1 MQKSMAWWN
10 GKTVQGRWKLW
21 KSGGSSNASPFKS
34 EDFPHFFG
42 QMGEAIAP
50 LPPVPTALQWCRCLV
65 VGRLEGSRT
74 KKKGKGNLNNRLG
87 LWKQQL
93 AVSISVSS
101 MHRVVFMH
109 TACSLN
115 TSAAAMEAA
124 VEAAAPRRQSR
135 RRQLPKTFP
144 LIFSRG
150 AKDAITGE
158 LEEGYRE
165 KREMAIKPDSSSR
178 STTYRTMSSK
188 SLWIRFLY
196 AFFHW
201 QSHKINRAFLFIFL
215 RQFLKKMLCEFMK
228 PLNPLCINRPRK

>member
-1 MQKSMAWWN
+1 M
-10 GKTVQGRWKLW
+10 GRRCGAVGSYENL
-21 KSGGSSNASPFKS
+21 GGSSNARPFEMKI
-34 EDFPHFFG
+34 FLIFRPPQFFW
-42 QMGEAIAP
+42 GEAIAP

-109 TACSLN
+109 TVCSLN
-115 TSAAAMEAA
+115 TSAAA
-124 VEAAAPRRQSR
+124 VEAAATTMCAVTMEAAAAV
-135 RRQLPKTFP
+135 KATAETFP

-178 STTYRTMSSK
+178 STT
-188 SLWIRFLY
+188 
-196 AFFHW
+196 
-201 QSHKINRAFLFIFL
+201 
-215 RQFLKKMLCEFMK
+215 
-228 PLNPLCINRPRK
+228 

>member
-1 MQKSMAWWN
+1 M
-10 GKTVQGRWKLW
+10 
-21 KSGGSSNASPFKS
+21 
-34 EDFPHFFG
+34 
-42 QMGEAIAP
+42 
-50 LPPVPTALQWCRCLV
+50 
-65 VGRLEGSRT
+65 EGSRT
-74 KKKGKGNLNNRLG
+74 EKKGKGNLNNRLG

-115 TSAAAMEAA
+115 TSAAAEAA
-124 VEAAAPRRQSR
+124 ATVYATEAAAPRRQSR

-178 STTYRTMSSK
+178 STTYRTIRSK
-188 SLWIRFLY
+188 SL
-196 AFFHW
+196 
-201 QSHKINRAFLFIFL
+201 
-215 RQFLKKMLCEFMK
+215 
-228 PLNPLCINRPRK
+228 

>member
-1 MQKSMAWWN
+1 
-10 GKTVQGRWKLW
+10 
-21 KSGGSSNASPFKS
+21 
-34 EDFPHFFG
+34 
-42 QMGEAIAP
+42 MGEAIAP

-74 KKKGKGNLNNRLG
+74 EKKGKGNLNNRLG

-115 TSAAAMEAA
+115 TSATALEAA
-124 VEAAAPRRQSR
+124 AATTMCAATVEAAPAAV
-135 RRQLPKTFP
+135 KATAETFP

-178 STTYRTMSSK
+178 STTYRTMRSK
-188 SLWIRFLY
+188 SL
-196 AFFHW
+196 
-201 QSHKINRAFLFIFL
+201 
-215 RQFLKKMLCEFMK
+215 
-228 PLNPLCINRPRK
+228 

>member
-1 MQKSMAWWN
+1 MLIEDQFGIIQN
-10 GKTVQGRWKLW
+10 LQT
-21 KSGGSSNASPFKS
+21 SPIPQTRFL
-34 EDFPHFFG
+34 PWIFFAVSYSKRTLIVIG
-42 QMGEAIAP
+42 LTNLPQSWEAIAP
-50 LPPVPTALQWCRCLV
+50 RPKVPTALRWCRCLV

-74 KKKGKGNLNNRLG
+74 EKKGKGNLNNRLG

-115 TSAAAMEAA
+115 TSAAA
-124 VEAAAPRRQSR
+124 VEAAATTMCATAAV
-135 RRQLPKTFP
+135 KATAETFP

-178 STTYRTMSSK
+178 STTYRTMRSK
-188 SLWIRFLY
+188 YL
-196 AFFHW
+196 
-201 QSHKINRAFLFIFL
+201 
-215 RQFLKKMLCEFMK
+215 
-228 PLNPLCINRPRK
+228 

>member
-1 MQKSMAWWN
+1 M
-10 GKTVQGRWKLW
+10 
-21 KSGGSSNASPFKS
+21 
-34 EDFPHFFG
+34 
-42 QMGEAIAP
+42 
-50 LPPVPTALQWCRCLV
+50 
-65 VGRLEGSRT
+65 EGSRT

-115 TSAAAMEAA
+115 TSAAAVEAA
-124 VEAAAPRRQSR
+124 ATVYATEAAAPRRQSR

-178 STTYRTMSSK
+178 STTYRTMTSK
-188 SLWIRFLY
+188 SL
-196 AFFHW
+196 
-201 QSHKINRAFLFIFL
+201 
-215 RQFLKKMLCEFMK
+215 
-228 PLNPLCINRPRK
+228 

>member
-1 MQKSMAWWN
+1 MVSFR
-10 GKTVQGRWKLW
+10 TFRRPL
-21 KSGGSSNASPFKS
+21 
-34 EDFPHFFG
+34 FPKPVSCPGFFFAVSYSKRTLIVIG
-42 QMGEAIAP
+42 LTNLPQSWEAIAP
-50 LPPVPTALQWCRCLV
+50 RPKVPTALRWCRCLV

-74 KKKGKGNLNNRLG
+74 EKKGKGNLNNRLG

-115 TSAAAMEAA
+115 TSAAA
-124 VEAAAPRRQSR
+124 VEATATNAV
-135 RRQLPKTFP
+135 KATAETFP

-178 STTYRTMSSK
+178 STTYRTMRSK
-188 SLWIRFLY
+188 YL
-196 AFFHW
+196 
-201 QSHKINRAFLFIFL
+201 
-215 RQFLKKMLCEFMK
+215 
-228 PLNPLCINRPRK
+228 

>member
-1 MQKSMAWWN
+1 M
-10 GKTVQGRWKLW
+10 
-21 KSGGSSNASPFKS
+21 
-34 EDFPHFFG
+34 
-42 QMGEAIAP
+42 
-50 LPPVPTALQWCRCLV
+50 
-65 VGRLEGSRT
+65 EGSRT
-74 KKKGKGNLNNRLG
+74 EKKGKGNLNNRLG

-115 TSAAAMEAA
+115 TSAAAVEAVA
-124 VEAAAPRRQSR
+124 TEAAAPRRQSR

-144 LIFSRG
+144 LLFSRG

-178 STTYRTMSSK
+178 STTYRTMRSK
-188 SLWIRFLY
+188 SL
-196 AFFHW
+196 
-201 QSHKINRAFLFIFL
+201 
-215 RQFLKKMLCEFMK
+215 
-228 PLNPLCINRPRK
+228 

>member
-1 MQKSMAWWN
+1 M
-10 GKTVQGRWKLW
+10 
-21 KSGGSSNASPFKS
+21 
-34 EDFPHFFG
+34 
-42 QMGEAIAP
+42 
-50 LPPVPTALQWCRCLV
+50 PPVPTALQWCRCLV

-74 KKKGKGNLNNRLG
+74 EKKGKGNLNNRLG

-109 TACSLN
+109 TVCSLN
-115 TSAAAMEAA
+115 TIAAAVKATAE
-124 VEAAAPRRQSR
+124 
-135 RRQLPKTFP
+135 TFP

-178 STTYRTMSSK
+178 STTYRAIRSK
-188 SLWIRFLY
+188 SL
-196 AFFHW
+196 
-201 QSHKINRAFLFIFL
+201 
-215 RQFLKKMLCEFMK
+215 
-228 PLNPLCINRPRK
+228 